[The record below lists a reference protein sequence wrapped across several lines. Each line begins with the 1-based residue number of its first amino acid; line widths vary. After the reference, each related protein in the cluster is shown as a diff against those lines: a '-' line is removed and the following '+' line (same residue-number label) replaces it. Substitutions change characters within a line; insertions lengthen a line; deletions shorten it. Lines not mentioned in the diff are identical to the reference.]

1 MEVVFLEEGTIHLL
15 VEAVAL
21 DVENLWWVVD
31 TGASKSVVDRALA
44 SSFVGD
50 QVVGSPATGLGKEMV
65 ETSTGF
71 ISNLILGGF
80 SFDTLQV
87 AIVDLHH
94 INEEYAKY
102 SDKRIAGLLGSDFF
116 FREKALVD
124 YEARILSLRERIR
137 LLGTGERMHWRWERS
152 QRLRLPV
159 LPELQQPELLL

>member
-31 TGASKSVVDRALA
+31 TGASKSVGDRALA

-124 YEARILSLRERIR
+124 YEARILSLRDEVAQ
-137 LLGTGERMHWRWERS
+137 EVH
-152 QRLRLPV
+152 
-159 LPELQQPELLL
+159 

>member
-1 MEVVFLEEGTIHLL
+1 MKSRREIPMEVVFLEEGTIHLL
-15 VEAVAL
+15 VEVVAL

-124 YEARILSLRERIR
+124 YEARILSLRDEVAQ
-137 LLGTGERMHWRWERS
+137 EVH
-152 QRLRLPV
+152 
-159 LPELQQPELLL
+159 

>member
-124 YEARILSLRERIR
+124 YEARILSLRDEVAQ
-137 LLGTGERMHWRWERS
+137 EVH
-152 QRLRLPV
+152 
-159 LPELQQPELLL
+159 

>member
-1 MEVVFLEEGTIHLL
+1 MEEGTIHLL

-124 YEARILSLRERIR
+124 YEARILSLRDEVAQ
-137 LLGTGERMHWRWERS
+137 EVH
-152 QRLRLPV
+152 
-159 LPELQQPELLL
+159 